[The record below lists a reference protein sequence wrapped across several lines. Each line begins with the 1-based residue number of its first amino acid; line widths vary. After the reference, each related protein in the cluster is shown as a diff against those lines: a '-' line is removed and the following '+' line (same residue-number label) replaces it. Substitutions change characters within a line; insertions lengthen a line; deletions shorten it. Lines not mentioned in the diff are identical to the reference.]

1 MAEDQGKEEEKFD
14 FTGEGEA
21 VGYISLPQ
29 AVLAARRLA
38 RENDEHYK
46 DRLGWTEVVWTELH
60 SESVS
65 EDYYK
70 VVLQFRRPGREIL
83 EEHTGEEEFLFDLT
97 GILQDRQILVW
108 PEGLQMPEEDQSH
121 RTSDDLLEL
130 ELAKA
135 KVNEAEGHVPREDN
149 QRAIELLNEAIQLDP
164 DNALAYFNRGNIYAN
179 LGQYQRAIEDL
190 DRAIQLE
197 PDNALYYLDRGL
209 AYADLGQD
217 QQAIQD
223 YNEAIRLEPTALHYN
238 IRAFVYSRLGEHQ
251 RAIEDFDKAI
261 QLVPDNGVYYND
273 RGNAYEALGQAS
285 SWMTRRK
292 WFTKA
297 REDFNK
303 ARSLDSNI
311 REDLD
316 EVRSLY
322 KSMYC

>member
-108 PEGLQMPEEDQSH
+108 PEGPQMPEEGQSH
-121 RTSDDLLEL
+121 RTSDGQPG
-130 ELAKA
+130 LAEA
-135 KVNEAEGHVPREDN
+135 KVEEAQEHSSRADYRGAIERSNEAIQIDPNYAVAYFSRGDAYYNLGEN
-149 QRAIELLNEAIQLDP
+149 QRAIPDYDKAIQIAP
-164 DNALAYFNRGNIYAN
+164 NSAMAYNNRGDTYYN
-179 LGQYQRAIEDL
+179 LGRYQR
-190 DRAIQLE
+190 
-197 PDNALYYLDRGL
+197 
-209 AYADLGQD
+209 
-217 QQAIQD
+217 
-223 YNEAIRLEPTALHYN
+223 
-238 IRAFVYSRLGEHQ
+238 S
-251 RAIEDFDKAI
+251 IEDFDKAI
-261 QLVPDNGVYYND
+261 QLDPNFALAYNN
-273 RGNAYEALGQAS
+273 RGDAYRKIGFYPQADAD
-285 SWMTRRK
+285 
-292 WFTKA
+292 KA
-297 REDFNK
+297 K
-303 ARSLDSNI
+303 ACSLD
-311 REDLD
+311 
-316 EVRSLY
+316 
-322 KSMYC
+322 KQYC